1 MYLSI
6 ASAIVDFAGDAHLSK
21 VPVISIVDDDEPV
34 LESTKE
40 LVRSLGYIAATFSS
54 AEEFL
59 QSNRLDDTSCLIA
72 DVQMP
77 GLGGLELQRR
87 LIDAGYQMPIIFVTA
102 FPEDRT
108 RMRAMKAGAFGFLSK
123 PFSDESLIGC
133 LDRALACRKTG
144 ASNNSASE
152 KD

>member
-1 MYLSI
+1 
-6 ASAIVDFAGDAHLSK
+6 
-21 VPVISIVDDDEPV
+21 V
-34 LESTKE
+34 L
-40 LVRSLGYIAATFSS
+40 
-54 AEEFL
+54 
-59 QSNRLDDTSCLIA
+59 

-77 GLGGLELQRR
+77 GLSGLELQSR
-87 LIDAGYQMPIIFVTA
+87 LTDAGCHVPIIFVTA
-102 FPEDRT
+102 FPNDRT
-108 RMRAMKAGAFGFLSK
+108 RTRAMKAGAFGFLSK

>member
-6 ASAIVDFAGDAHLSK
+6 ASAIVGSAGDAHLSK
-21 VPVISIVDDDEPV
+21 VPVISIVDDDESV

-59 QSNRLDDTSCLIA
+59 KSNRLDDTSCVIA

-77 GLGGLELQRR
+77 GLSGLELQSR
-87 LIDAGYQMPIIFVTA
+87 LTDAGCHVPIIFVTA
-102 FPEDRT
+102 FPNDRT
-108 RMRAMKAGAFGFLSK
+108 RTRAMKAGAFGFLSK

-144 ASNNSASE
+144 GVE
-152 KD
+152 Q